1 MVSSDRQAFCYR
13 RNRGR
18 FDATH
23 SVTIRRFQVKGGNI
37 SGAWTLAVRKPPEA
51 EKQSKASGF
60 RCALRCAVR
69 KGTNPTSGAHLAA
82 FEGGGETGTWVLLPE
97 TAEGEYVGVASD
109 GRVACRGAGVNM
121 ELGRGADE
129 SAQ

>member
-1 MVSSDRQAFCYR
+1 
-13 RNRGR
+13 
-18 FDATH
+18 
-23 SVTIRRFQVKGGNI
+23 
-37 SGAWTLAVRKPPEA
+37 
-51 EKQSKASGF
+51 
-60 RCALRCAVR
+60 VR

-97 TAEGEYVGVASD
+97 TAKGEYVGVASD